1 MYCGHLMTPKLS
13 TASRIVVFGLVPS
26 GPSPPQA
33 SYSIDGLL
41 ETLPHMAST
50 IQCVPNQQLFNSGD
64 SLGSGPHNLTIN
76 VTTAN
81 QDQPYILDYLW
92 LCDDNIVLS
101 NGTSSTITTSAH
113 VKLTEDTT
121 IVAAILVT
129 VVLILAIAFYVS
141 LSRIRRK
148 TQQLVL
154 LHGSKS
160 SSTLNAS

>member
-1 MYCGHLMTPKLS
+1 MTRKLS
-13 TASRIVVFGLVPS
+13 AGSRIVVFGLVPS

-33 SYSIDGLL
+33 SYLIDGLL
-41 ETLPHMAST
+41 ETPHMAST

-92 LCDDNIVLS
+92 LCEDNVVPS
-101 NGTSSTITTSAH
+101 NGHNSTITTSAH
-113 VKLTEDTT
+113 VNLTEDMT

-141 LSRIRRK
+141 LSRIRRR

-154 LHGSKS
+154 LHGSRS